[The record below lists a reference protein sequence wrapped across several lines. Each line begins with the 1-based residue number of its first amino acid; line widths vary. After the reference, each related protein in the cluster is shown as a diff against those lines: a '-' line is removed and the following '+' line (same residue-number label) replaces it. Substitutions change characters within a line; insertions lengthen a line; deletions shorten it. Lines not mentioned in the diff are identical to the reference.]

1 MKRQWENEE
10 LIEHWMLSAWDL
22 AQLGNKTGA
31 TRLGF
36 AVLLKFFQRAG
47 RFPAFKNEVPGVVI
61 SFVAN
66 QVGVA
71 PEAYLQYDWLGRT
84 IKDHR
89 ADIRKLLDFRESTVA
104 DAEQMKHW
112 LMAEVLPQEHQ
123 DERLRE
129 EAYAWFRRMHLEAPT
144 PDRLTRL
151 IRSAA
156 HSFEQQLYDTTLA
169 RLPELTRAALEA
181 LLSTEILALQETR
194 NEEPEGEKREQ
205 EGPTE
210 TPTQETE
217 EHMTNPLQHIRM
229 DPGRV
234 GLATM
239 LEEMAKLRLIRELE
253 LPDNLF
259 PGLSRKVLAVYR
271 NRASIEEPSRLRA
284 HPKALRL
291 TLLAALCFMRAQEI
305 TDGLVDLLIH
315 IVHKIDVRA
324 EKRVEQEYVNE
335 FKRVANKEGILYRI
349 AEATIA
355 HPNEPVNKVVFP
367 VASEKLLQ
375 DVIKEYKAKSPA
387 FRKQVHTIMR
397 ASYSHHYRRMVPEL
411 LDILDFRSNN
421 ELYRPVIRAI
431 HLVKDYVRSPRQYYP
446 DHEIIPIKEV
456 VAAKWREFVVEEDED
471 GTSRV
476 NRLNYE
482 VCVLQALREKVRV
495 REVWVVGAN
504 RYRNPDDD
512 LPTDFSQKRE
522 AYYEA
527 LHQPTEA
534 ESFIQQI
541 QEDMRKA
548 LRSLDGAMPRIRDKV
563 RLLPNRKKK
572 PISITPLAPQAEPRN
587 LASLKQEVG
596 TRWPMTSLLDM
607 LKETAL
613 RTGFPDLLTSI
624 ASRERLP
631 RDVLHRRLILC
642 LYGLGTNTGFKRLPS
657 ADPGTTD
664 SDLRYAR
671 SRYIHKEQFRNAIAH
686 VANAIFEARRA
697 EIWGEG
703 TTACASDSKKFGAW
717 NQNLLTEWHIRYRG
731 PGFMIYWHVEKKSIC
746 IYSQLKSCSSSEVAA
761 MIEGLLRHCTSAE
774 IQKNYVDTHGQS
786 EVAFAFCHLLG
797 FRLLPRLKN
806 IASQKLYRPEAG
818 NPSDYEH
825 LQPILTRPINWD
837 LIKSQYDEMVKF
849 ATALRL
855 GTADT
860 EAILR
865 RFTRNNLQHPTY
877 QALAELGRAI
887 KTFFLCQYL
896 ESEEL
901 RREIHE
907 GLNVVENWNSAN
919 SFIHYGK
926 GGEFAS
932 NRLDDQEISMLAL
945 HLLQIS
951 LVYINTLMVQ
961 KILEEE
967 AWIKRLTTEDYRG
980 LTPLFYAHVEPYGT
994 LRLDMEKRL
1003 ALA

>member
-36 AVLLKFFQRAG
+36 AVLLKFFQRQA
-47 RFPAFKNEVPGVVI
+47 RFPVYKNDVPGVVI
-61 SFVAN
+61 TFVAT

-71 PEAYLQYDWLGRT
+71 SEAYLQYDWQGRT

-89 ADIRKLLDFRESTVA
+89 AEIRKLFDFRESTVA
-104 DAEQMKHW
+104 DGEQMKQW
-112 LMAEVLPQEHQ
+112 LITEVLLQEHQ
-123 DERLRE
+123 DERQRE
-129 EAYAWFRRMHLEAPT
+129 EAYGWFRRMHLEAPT

-151 IRSAA
+151 IRSAV
-156 HSFEQQLYDTTLA
+156 HTFEQQLYETTLA
-169 RLPELTRAALEA
+169 QLPEATQAALEG
-181 LLSTEILALQETR
+181 LLAMPGEMVALQEPSELEFVPLP
-194 NEEPEGEKREQ
+194 EELAQPSEDQ
-205 EGPTE
+205 TLP
-210 TPTQETE
+210 
-217 EHMTNPLQHIRM
+217 HPLQHLRM

-239 LEEMAKLRLIRELE
+239 LEEMAKLRLIRELK
-253 LPDNLF
+253 LPDTLF
-259 PGLSRKVLAVYR
+259 PGLARKVLMVYR
-271 NRASIEEPSRLRA
+271 NRASVEEPSRLRA
-284 HPKALRL
+284 HPKPLRL
-291 TLLAALCFMRAQEI
+291 TLLAALCTMRAQEI
-305 TDGLVDLLIH
+305 TDGLVELLIQ

-324 EKRVEQEYVNE
+324 EKRVEAEYANE
-335 FKRVANKEGILYRI
+335 FKRIANKEGILYRI
-349 AEATIA
+349 AEASVE
-355 HPNEPVNKVVFP
+355 HPDEPVRKVIFE

-375 DVIKEYKAKSPA
+375 DLIKEYKAKSPA
-387 FRKQVHTIMR
+387 FRKQVHLIMR

-421 ELYRPVIRAI
+421 DLYKPVVRAI
-431 HLVKDYVRSPRQYYP
+431 QLVKDYVRSPRQYYP

-456 VAAKWREFVVEEDED
+456 VAPKWREFVVEKEDDE
-471 GTSRV
+471 TEKV

-482 VCVLQALREKVRV
+482 VCVLQALREKIRV
-495 REVWVVGAN
+495 REIWIVGAN
-504 RYRNPDDD
+504 RFRNPDDD
-512 LPTDFSQKRE
+512 LPTDFSQKR
-522 AYYEA
+522 ATYYEA

-534 ESFIQQI
+534 ETFIERI
-541 QEDMRKA
+541 KEDMRKG
-548 LRSLDGAMPRIRDKV
+548 LCSLDAAMPRIGDKV
-563 RLLPNRKKK
+563 RLLPNRKK
-572 PISITPLAPQAEPRN
+572 PISITPLAAQPEPRN
-587 LASLKQEVG
+587 LLSLKQEVG
-596 TRWPMTSLLDM
+596 TRWSMTSLLDI

-613 RTGFPDLLTSI
+613 RTNFPDLLTSV

-631 RDVLHRRLILC
+631 REVLHRRLLLC

-657 ADPGTTD
+657 ADPGTSY
-664 SDLRYAR
+664 SDLRYVR
-671 SRYIHKEQFRNAIAH
+671 SRYIHKEQLRNAIAH
-686 VANAIFEARRA
+686 VANAIFEARR
-697 EIWGEG
+697 EDIWGEG
-703 TTACASDSKKFGAW
+703 TTACASDSKKFGAS

-731 PGFMIYWHVEKKSIC
+731 PGIMIYWHVERKSTC
-746 IYSQLKSCSSSEVAA
+746 IYSQLKSCSSSEVAS
-761 MIEGLLRHCTSAE
+761 MVEGLLRHCTDAE
-774 IQKNYVDTHGQS
+774 IEKNYVDTHGQS

-806 IASQKLYRPEAG
+806 ISSQKLYRPEAG

-837 LIKSQYDEMVKF
+837 LIKSQYDEMVKY

-887 KTFFLCQYL
+887 KTIFLCQYL

-907 GLNVVENWNSAN
+907 GLNVIENWNSAN
-919 SFIHYGK
+919 SFIHYRFSRVANFYTISISFVPQSFRCETISHLPRCSQSICLFPVPQSIRVAD
-926 GGEFAS
+926 GERRYS
-932 NRLDDQEISMLAL
+932 YDQLCEVKYVQQHNLGIGDNSRA
-945 HLLQIS
+945 
-951 LVYINTLMVQ
+951 YIQ
-961 KILEEE
+961 
-967 AWIKRLTTEDYRG
+967 
-980 LTPLFYAHVEPYGT
+980 YA
-994 LRLDMEKRL
+994 
-1003 ALA
+1003 